1 MVWSFSMNP
10 LGSSYPGAEIVEGSK
25 GPLVLEDETRDGGVA
40 LRGSSTAFSGRRV
53 KPETLPKVIRWKSR
67 QRIGD
72 FADVCRHTVSSRLR
86 TLIDEIEPGVHQFE
100 PVRFLAKD
108 GSFLEDRWFW
118 QICNRLDSVN
128 RQATKMIL
136 SDGLIWAADFTLPQD
151 QRGPMVFDTKQIG
164 DAKFWHD
171 KHVGAGSFCSDEVR
185 GILDKAKITGLRY
198 RHFDQ
203 V

>member
-10 LGSSYPGAEIVEGSK
+10 LGSSHPAAEIVEGWA

-40 LRGSSTAFSGRRV
+40 LRGSSTSFSGRRA
-53 KPETLPKVIRWKSR
+53 KPETLPTVIRWKSR
-67 QRIGD
+67 QRVGD
-72 FADVCRHTVSSRLR
+72 FAGVFRKTVSDRLR
-86 TLIDEIEPGVHQFE
+86 TLIEEIEPEVHQFE
-100 PVRFLAKD
+100 PIKFLAKD
-108 GSFLEDRWFW
+108 GSFLEDRWVW

-151 QRGPMVFDTKQIG
+151 QRGPMVFDTQQIG
-164 DAKFWHD
+164 SAKFWHD
-171 KHVGAGSFCSDEVR
+171 KHVGAGNFCTDDVR
-185 GILDKAKITGLRY
+185 EILDKAKITGLRF

>member
-10 LGSSYPGAEIVEGSK
+10 LGSSYPSAEIVEGSK
-25 GPLVLEDETRDGGVA
+25 GPLVLEDETPDGGVA

-67 QRIGD
+67 QKIGD
-72 FADVCRHTVSSRLR
+72 FADDCRHTVSSRLR
-86 TLIDEIEPGVHQFE
+86 ALIEEIEPGVHQFE
-100 PVRFLAKD
+100 PIKFLAKD

-118 QICNRLDSVN
+118 QICNRIDSVN

-136 SDGLIWAADFTLPQD
+136 RNGVIWAADFTLPENEQ
-151 QRGPMVFDTKQIG
+151 GSMVFDTLQIG
-164 DAKFWHD
+164 SAKFWHD
-171 KHVGAGSFCSDEVR
+171 KHVGAGNFCTDDVR
-185 GILDKAKITGLRY
+185 EILDKAKITGLRY
-198 RHFDQ
+198 RHFEQ